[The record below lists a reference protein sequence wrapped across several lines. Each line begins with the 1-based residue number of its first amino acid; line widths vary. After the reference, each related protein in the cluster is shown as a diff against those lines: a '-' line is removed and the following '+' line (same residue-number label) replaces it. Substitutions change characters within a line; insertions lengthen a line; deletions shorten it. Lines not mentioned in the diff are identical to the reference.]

1 MNNNSQILKGVLE
14 GCILQIVNYKR
25 ETYGYE
31 VVMEL
36 REYGFQKVSESTIYP
51 ILKRLEKRGVLSYC
65 KKPSPLGP
73 QRKYYSLTVFGK
85 EELLNFKNLW
95 DELKIFVD
103 GVFVKGGQ

>member
-51 ILKRLEKRGVLSYC
+51 ILKRLEKRGVLSC
-65 KKPSPLGP
+65 FKKPSPLGP